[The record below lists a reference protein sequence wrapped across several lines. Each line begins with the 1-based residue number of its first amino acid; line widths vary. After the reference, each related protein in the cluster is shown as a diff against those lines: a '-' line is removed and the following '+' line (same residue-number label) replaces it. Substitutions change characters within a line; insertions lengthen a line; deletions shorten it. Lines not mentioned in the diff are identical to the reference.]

1 MSGGSFNYVCFK
13 LDGDGSDVAQ
23 SLPDL
28 RDMEQ
33 CLRDLG
39 KHEAANEILRGIIK
53 IETAINRLTVVGSH
67 LAPLAK
73 AAEWWQSGDTDEDD
87 FGAVFN
93 EKYLGGNDHD

>member
-1 MSGGSFNYVCFK
+1 MSGGSFNYVYSK
-13 LDGDGSDVAQ
+13 LLGDGADVAQ

-33 CLRDLG
+33 RLRDLG
-39 KHEAANEILRGIIK
+39 KHEAANEILRGIIR

-73 AAEWWQSGDTDEDD
+73 AAEWWQSHDTGEDD
-87 FGAVFN
+87 FDAVFR
-93 EKYLGGNDHD
+93 EEYLGTKSP